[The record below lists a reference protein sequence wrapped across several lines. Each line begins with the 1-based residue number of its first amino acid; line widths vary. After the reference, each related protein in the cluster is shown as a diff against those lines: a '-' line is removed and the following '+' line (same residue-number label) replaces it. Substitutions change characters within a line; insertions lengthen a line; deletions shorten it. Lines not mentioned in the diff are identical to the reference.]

1 MERPHSRREHR
12 PEPPRGACPL
22 PPSSLSDHLHWSPP
36 SQAAEEVP
44 QDIEP
49 PSLAFLSLAQASDMD
64 APMCLIENKPGEK
77 LQVNREALQLLQSIQ
92 QPVVVVA
99 IVGLYRT
106 GKSYL
111 MNQLAGKNKGF
122 ALGAT
127 VQSKTKGIWMWC
139 RPHPLRPGHTLV
151 LLDTEGLGDVE
162 KSNTE
167 NDSWIFALSI
177 LLCSTFVYNSMG
189 TINHQALEQLQ
200 YLSARTGAKPPG
212 PVGPQSTMIGAEEAT
227 VSQDALLALPTHPTP
242 SYVTEITEHIKLRS
256 SARTD
261 GETADRLFG
270 DLAMFFPSFI
280 WVVRDFTLQ
289 LKEENGE
296 SFTEDEYLE
305 RALQRGKG
313 DFINTFVGKNRRAGM
328 PGDKQGIGKYLTSQW
343 TTKYTEF
350 WLMAILRWMGPWVWL
365 GQAVACGLARAI
377 QLNGLPVLDSLP
389 DATEKRDLPKKF
401 LRQYFPCRK
410 CFVFDRPAERKDL
423 ERLEDLPESK
433 LNPEFLQQ
441 ARHFCDYVLQNAPAK
456 GIQGGPPVTGKML
469 GGLAETYVDAI
480 RRGAVPCIENAVLAL
495 AQAENAAAVREGL
508 ERYDEMVQLLSVLPA
523 EDMTELLAV
532 HARCEEEAIQV
543 FLNHAFRDENQQHQH
558 KLRNQL
564 QLKLEEL
571 CLRDEQVSLDRCLAV
586 LCELFQEVE
595 ERISRG
601 AYAVA
606 GGYQR
611 FQADQQEVIE
621 AYFRVANKG
630 NMASKALHDFL
641 KSKEGAA
648 DSILQADKNLTSKQ
662 KEMEAERAR
671 AEAAEREAQAQKKRH
686 EQNEQLIQDMKR
698 SHEEHKRQLM
708 AKMEEDRK
716 KLTDEFQISLN
727 QKLLEQTRL
736 QQEGHREE
744 VSRLHREIQSL
755 RNKIHE
761 KRSSSCVI
769 A

>member
-1 MERPHSRREHR
+1 
-12 PEPPRGACPL
+12 
-22 PPSSLSDHLHWSPP
+22 
-36 SQAAEEVP
+36 
-44 QDIEP
+44 
-49 PSLAFLSLAQASDMD
+49 MD

-189 TINHQALEQLQ
+189 TINHQALEQL
-200 YLSARTGAKPPG
+200 
-212 PVGPQSTMIGAEEAT
+212 
-227 VSQDALLALPTHPTP
+227 
-242 SYVTEITEHIKLRS
+242 YVTEITEHIKLRS

-305 RALQRGKG
+305 RALQRGK
-313 DFINTFVGKNRRAGM
+313 
-328 PGDKQGIGKYLTSQW
+328 
-343 TTKYTEF
+343 
-350 WLMAILRWMGPWVWL
+350 
-365 GQAVACGLARAI
+365 
-377 QLNGLPVLDSLP
+377 

-611 FQADQQEVIE
+611 FQADHSEKE
-621 AYFRVANKG
+621 HKAKG
-630 NMASKALHDFL
+630 TPSLSPCTPQASKALHDFL

-662 KEMEAERAR
+662 KEMEGEPGHFH
-671 AEAAEREAQAQKKRH
+671 AQKKRH

-727 QKLLEQTRL
+727 QKLLVRALTIPTCSILEPTSHEL
-736 QQEGHREE
+736 FLPEGSRSLAPICIAGPGGHKTAVCRKGIACVLYLTHR
-744 VSRLHREIQSL
+744 
-755 RNKIHE
+755 
-761 KRSSSCVI
+761 RSSDW
-769 A
+769 APFGALRDAHQKEQ